1 MEREYISTNNEVQ
14 MNIECYQEI
23 ISIVSEQ
30 IAKAFLAKESN
41 IAKRARF
48 LDADVA
54 EITRQVGLEAT
65 KKIYEESAKEL
76 VNKKKQKG
84 YQ

>member
-1 MEREYISTNNEVQ
+1 

-23 ISIVSEQ
+23 IRTISEQ
-30 IAKAFLAKESN
+30 ISQAFLAKESN

-48 LDADVA
+48 LDADIA

-65 KKIYEESAKEL
+65 KKIYENSAKEL
-76 VNKKKQKG
+76 VNKKK
-84 YQ
+84 